1 MHMNPLPEILYPP
14 LKIFLIG
21 PMNVLFAG
29 LLFLLENPNFDDP
42 ISPYFQPRDTLQEY
56 IDDIGKHRK
65 GNRVGFMQSLLDE
78 AINSSLH
85 KSCDATSSAIDEVIT
100 QSDNKDEIEATD
112 VINNDIT
119 FDKIN
124 DKPYESSD
132 LDEAIDVKSQ
142 TISCGLVPQSNKLI
156 SKPDLFEKE
165 TSFEDYCGENT
176 PKRQISEDYIVE
188 ASSKIFRKLS
198 GEYCDEKMERRLSLI
213 ENPDYEELMYVHFMN
228 NDSTLV

>member
-1 MHMNPLPEILYPP
+1 
-14 LKIFLIG
+14 
-21 PMNVLFAG
+21 
-29 LLFLLENPNFDDP
+29 
-42 ISPYFQPRDTLQEY
+42 
-56 IDDIGKHRK
+56 
-65 GNRVGFMQSLLDE
+65 MQNLLDE
-78 AINSSLH
+78 AITYSLH
-85 KSCDATSSAIDEVIT
+85 KSCGTTSSVSDDVIS
-100 QSDNKDEIEATD
+100 QSDNRDQIEATS

-119 FDKIN
+119 IDKIN
-124 DKPYESSD
+124 DESHESSD
-132 LDEAIDVKSQ
+132 LGEAIDVKSQ
-142 TISCGLVPQSNKLI
+142 TISCGLVSQSNKLI

>member
-1 MHMNPLPEILYPP
+1 MV
-14 LKIFLIG
+14 
-21 PMNVLFAG
+21 VLFTG

-65 GNRVGFMQSLLDE
+65 GNRVGFMQNLLDE
-78 AINSSLH
+78 AITYSLH
-85 KSCDATSSAIDEVIT
+85 KSCDATSSVSDEVI
-100 QSDNKDEIEATD
+100 SRCDNKDEIETTG
-112 VINNDIT
+112 VINNGIT
-119 FDKIN
+119 IDKIN
-124 DKPYESSD
+124 DKTYESSD
-132 LDEAIDVKSQ
+132 LGEAIDVKSQ
-142 TISCGLVPQSNKLI
+142 TISCGLVSQSNKLI

-176 PKRQISEDYIVE
+176 PKRQISEDNIVE

-198 GEYCDEKMERRLSLI
+198 GEYCEEKMERRLSLI

>member
-1 MHMNPLPEILYPP
+1 
-14 LKIFLIG
+14 
-21 PMNVLFAG
+21 
-29 LLFLLENPNFDDP
+29 
-42 ISPYFQPRDTLQEY
+42 
-56 IDDIGKHRK
+56 
-65 GNRVGFMQSLLDE
+65 MQNLLDE

-85 KSCDATSSAIDEVIT
+85 KSCDTSNANDDVIS
-100 QSDNKDEIEATD
+100 QSDNKDEIEATG

-119 FDKIN
+119 IDKIN
-124 DKPYESSD
+124 DKSYESSD
-132 LDEAIDVKSQ
+132 LGEAIDHVDVKSQ
-142 TISCGLVPQSNKLI
+142 TISCGLVSQSNKLI

-176 PKRQISEDYIVE
+176 PKRQISEDNIVE

-198 GEYCDEKMERRLSLI
+198 GEYCEEKMERRLSLI